1 MALTN
6 LKEIYKDRGRNFIE
20 NLFTKYVIVSEQ
32 LDGSRFTAM
41 RNSNG
46 VLIYCKKDG
55 SPINMIDRTMMV
67 FYETAIQ
74 HFEELDTEA
83 ALKMPDNWVF
93 GFQYFPSTAPV
104 NIVYDRLPKNNL
116 ILTDIQ
122 ITNGQGRVLK
132 TISDPRV
139 LKDWSKILDVEGP
152 PIIYSGFL
160 EQYQK
165 DKILDYLS
173 TPEANLMALFKSQS
187 FTRYIISILNHSL
200 RTSALM
206 NDIDKPIEGI
216 VFKFI
221 TPGESE
227 VYSARLID
235 PIFHQHSMNVTKP
248 IDRKA
253 NDMYQIAMLD
263 IIEFM
268 ELVDMN
274 EITLVSESPD
284 ERYIELMCILFNDY
298 IKENGHKYIGV
309 DFETPDFAKKPEFEL
324 NLTSI
329 PNARTQEL
337 LKNTKLND
345 LFKIIISSFRRYRK
359 NATPILTQ
367 QIINTLNGIVDKI
380 QKKVE
385 MVPEENTVMDF
396 NNYLKRSQIENV
408 ASIFEKRMSSN
419 IDRVH
424 EDNGFKTFN
433 SFIGETIKIEEPL
446 TLITEAKKIGKFSRK
461 AIIDYLLDTYSKKYT
476 KHSSSDRINGIG
488 TGIEDLQKDVQSM
501 AVNNGAEI
509 NNIEIVDPFRISS
522 NTGIQYSKQF
532 STLEFEI
539 DGTLYYLTLAEPG
552 KRGPS
557 TEEQESASIYVFE
570 KAIKNGDKLVAN
582 YIDELQ
588 ELFPSV
594 ATDPSWLNSLQAQV
608 DVLITYMAGA
618 NTKGYS
624 FFRDSDFTN
633 KLYSHAKSI
642 GGFKSKDSWQ
652 PADVWIVKDPSTSI
666 KEILS
671 LETIEQINA
680 YLSAKIKLKEILPIS
695 LKKTKGS
702 ASISELNIEESSH
715 SINDKISSID
725 ISFAYDSKSEK
736 FKNAGGVIAT
746 IEGVKL
752 SFRYSSKTQFAIE
765 AMQRG
770 AVAQLGKVPAYIYR
784 KYIGSDL
791 TADKWIKGDF
801 EEGAENWNAIKTY
814 FEYLS
819 NNRYVNCGNKN
830 WEDFA
835 EGMSQLY
842 KNKTLRGLL
851 FAQKAIAM
859 EAMYNILN
867 SKDPDNLVNILI
879 SASQKMGSDNGP
891 FIKIY

>member
-41 RNSNG
+41 RNGNG

-74 HFEELDTEA
+74 HFEELDTET

-152 PIIYSGFL
+152 PIIYNGFL

-173 TPEANLMALFKSQS
+173 TPEANLMALFSSQS
-187 FTRYIISILNHSL
+187 FTRYIISILNPSL

-337 LKNTKLND
+337 LKNAKLND

-359 NATPILTQ
+359 NVTPILTQ
-367 QIINTLNGIVDKI
+367 QIINTLNGIIDKI

-408 ASIFEKRMSSN
+408 ASIFEKRMSST

-433 SFIGETIKIEEPL
+433 SFITETVTVEEPL
-446 TLITEAKKIGKFSRK
+446 QLITEAKKIGKFSRK
-461 AIIDYLLDTYSKKYT
+461 AIIDYLLDTYPKKYT
-476 KHSSSDRINGIG
+476 KHSSSDRINGVG
-488 TGIEDLQKDVQSM
+488 AGINDLQKDVQSM
-501 AVNNGAEI
+501 AINNGTEI
-509 NNIEIVDPFRISS
+509 ENIEIVDPFRISS

-570 KAIKNGDKLVAN
+570 RALKNGDKLVAN
-582 YIDELQ
+582 YIDELE
-588 ELFPSV
+588 ELFPAV
-594 ATDPSWLNSLQAQV
+594 ATDSSWLSSLQAQV
-608 DVLITYMAGA
+608 DALTAYMSGT

-624 FFRDSDFTN
+624 FFRESDFTN
-633 KLYSHAKSI
+633 KLYAHARSI
-642 GGFKSKDSWQ
+642 GNFKSKDSWQ
-652 PADVWIVKDPSTSI
+652 PADVWIVKDPSSAM
-666 KEILS
+666 KDILKF
-671 LETIEQINA
+671 ETLEQINS
-680 YLSAKIKLKEILPIS
+680 YLSEKLKAKEILPIS

-702 ASISELNIEESSH
+702 ASIAELNVEESSH
-715 SINDKISSID
+715 SNNDRISSID
-725 ISFAYDSKSEK
+725 ISFDYEPKGEK
-736 FKNAGGVIAT
+736 FKNAGAGIKT
-746 IEGVKL
+746 NEDVKL
-752 SFRYSSKTQFAIE
+752 QFRYSAKTSFAIE
-765 AMQRG
+765 AMQKG
-770 AVAQLGKVPAYIYR
+770 ASAQLGKVPAYIYR

-791 TADKWIKGDF
+791 TADKWVKGSF
-801 EEGAENWNAIKTY
+801 EEGSENWNAIKTY
-814 FEYLS
+814 FDYLS

-830 WEDFA
+830 WEDFIN
-835 EGMSQLY
+835 GMNHLY
-842 KNKTLRGLL
+842 ENKTLRSLL
-851 FAQKAIAM
+851 FAQKAISM
-859 EAMYNILN
+859 EAIYNILN

-879 SASQKMGSDNGP
+879 SASQKIGGDNGP

>member
-1 MALTN
+1 
-6 LKEIYKDRGRNFIE
+6 
-20 NLFTKYVIVSEQ
+20 
-32 LDGSRFTAM
+32 
-41 RNSNG
+41 
-46 VLIYCKKDG
+46 
-55 SPINMIDRTMMV
+55 
-67 FYETAIQ
+67 
-74 HFEELDTEA
+74 
-83 ALKMPDNWVF
+83 
-93 GFQYFPSTAPV
+93 
-104 NIVYDRLPKNNL
+104 
-116 ILTDIQ
+116 
-122 ITNGQGRVLK
+122 
-132 TISDPRV
+132 
-139 LKDWSKILDVEGP
+139 
-152 PIIYSGFL
+152 
-160 EQYQK
+160 
-165 DKILDYLS
+165 
-173 TPEANLMALFKSQS
+173 MALFSSQS
-187 FTRYIISILNHSL
+187 FTRYIISILNPAL

-235 PIFHQHSMNVTKP
+235 PIIHQHSMNVTKP

-268 ELVDMN
+268 ELVDMG
-274 EITLVSESPD
+274 EITLVNESPD

-337 LKNTKLND
+337 LKNIKLND

-359 NATPILTQ
+359 NTTSILTQ
-367 QIINTLNGIVDKI
+367 QIISTLNGIIDKI

-408 ASIFEKRMSSN
+408 ASIFEKRMSAD
-419 IDRVH
+419 IDRAH

-433 SFIGETIKIEEPL
+433 SFITEVITFEEPL
-446 TLITEAKKIGKFSRK
+446 ELITEAKKIGKFSRK
-461 AIIDYLLDTYSKKYT
+461 AIIDYLLDTYPKKYT

-488 TGIEDLQKDVQSM
+488 TGINDLQKDVQSM
-501 AVNNGAEI
+501 AINNGIEI
-509 NNIEIVDPFRISS
+509 ENIEIVDPFRISS

-570 KAIKNGDKLVAN
+570 RALKNSDKLVAN
-582 YIDELQ
+582 YIDELE
-588 ELFPSV
+588 ELFPAV
-594 ATDPSWLNSLQAQV
+594 ATDSSWLTSLQAQV
-608 DVLITYMAGA
+608 DALTAYMSGA

-633 KLYSHAKSI
+633 KLYAHARSI
-642 GGFKSKDSWQ
+642 GNFKSKDSWQ
-652 PADVWIVKDPSTSI
+652 PADVWIVKDPSTAI
-666 KEILS
+666 KDILKF
-671 LETIEQINA
+671 ETLEQINS
-680 YLSAKIKLKEILPIS
+680 YLSEKLKAKEILPIS

-702 ASISELNIEESSH
+702 ASIAELNVEESSH
-715 SINDKISSID
+715 SSNDRISSID
-725 ISFAYDSKSEK
+725 ISFEYEPKGEK
-736 FKNAGGVIAT
+736 FKNAGAGIKT
-746 IEGVKL
+746 NEDVKL
-752 SFRYSSKTQFAIE
+752 QFRYSTKTSFAIE
-765 AMQRG
+765 AMQKG
-770 AVAQLGKVPAYIYR
+770 ASAQLGKVPAYIYR

-791 TADKWIKGDF
+791 VADKWVKGSF
-801 EEGAENWNAIKTY
+801 EEGSENWNAIKTY
-814 FEYLS
+814 FVYLS

-830 WEDFA
+830 WEDFTK
-835 EGMSQLY
+835 GMSHLY
-842 KNKTLRGLL
+842 ENKTLRSLL
-851 FAQKAIAM
+851 FAQKAISM
-859 EAMYNILN
+859 EAIYNILN

-879 SASQKMGSDNGP
+879 SASQKIGGDNGP

>member
-20 NLFTKYVIVSEQ
+20 NLFTKYVIISEQ
-32 LDGSRFTAM
+32 LDGSRFTVM
-41 RNSNG
+41 RSSDG
-46 VLIYCKKDG
+46 TLTFCKKDG
-55 SPINMIDRTMMV
+55 SVINMIDRTMMV

-74 HFEELDTEA
+74 HFNDLDMDA
-83 ALKMPDNWVF
+83 VLKMPDNWVF

-122 ITNGQGRVLK
+122 ISNGQGRILK

-152 PIIYSGFL
+152 PIIYNGFL

-187 FTRYIISILNHSL
+187 FTRYIISILNPSL

-206 NDIDKPIEGI
+206 NDIDKPVEGI

-227 VYSARLID
+227 VYSARLVD

-268 ELVDMN
+268 ELVDMDDT
-274 EITLVSESPD
+274 TLVSESPD

-324 NLTSI
+324 NIGSI

-359 NATPILTQ
+359 NTTPILTQ
-367 QIINTLNGIVDKI
+367 QIINTLNGIIDKI

-396 NNYLKRSQIENV
+396 NNYLKRSHIENV
-408 ASIFEKRMSSN
+408 ASIFEKKNSLGFKKLN
-419 IDRVH
+419 V
-424 EDNGFKTFN
+424 DNNFKTFN
-433 SFIGETIKIEEPL
+433 SFITESSVKESDQ
-446 TLITEAKKIGKFSRK
+446 LITESKKINKFSRK
-461 AIIDYLLDTYSKKYT
+461 AIIDYLISTNPKKYS

-488 TGIEDLQKDVQSM
+488 ANINDLQNDIKSM
-501 AVNNGAEI
+501 CI
-509 NNIEIVDPFRISS
+509 NNDTEVDNFEVVNPFQISS
-522 NTGIQYSKQF
+522 NTGNQYSKQF
-532 STLEFEI
+532 YTLEFEI
-539 DGTLYYLTLAEPG
+539 DGIIYYITLTEPG

-557 TEEQESASIYVFE
+557 TDEQESASIYAFE
-570 KAIKNGDKLVAN
+570 KALKHGDKLVAN
-582 YIDELQ
+582 YINELE
-588 ELFPSV
+588 ELFPAV
-594 ATDPSWLNSLQAQV
+594 ASDPSWLSSLQSQV
-608 DVLITYMAGA
+608 DTLSAYVSGV
-618 NTKGYS
+618 NTKNYS
-624 FFRDSDFTN
+624 FFRESDFTN

-642 GGFKSKDSWQ
+642 GNFKSKDSWQ
-652 PADVWIVKDPSTSI
+652 PADVWIVDSPSSRIKD
-666 KEILS
+666 ILS
-671 LETIEQINA
+671 FETLGQINS
-680 YLSAKIKLKEILPIS
+680 YLSEKIKRKEILPIS
-695 LKKTKGS
+695 LKKP
-702 ASISELNIEESSH
+702 EVVH
-715 SINDKISSID
+715 
-725 ISFAYDSKSEK
+725 
-736 FKNAGGVIAT
+736 
-746 IEGVKL
+746 
-752 SFRYSSKTQFAIE
+752 
-765 AMQRG
+765 
-770 AVAQLGKVPAYIYR
+770 
-784 KYIGSDL
+784 
-791 TADKWIKGDF
+791 
-801 EEGAENWNAIKTY
+801 
-814 FEYLS
+814 
-819 NNRYVNCGNKN
+819 
-830 WEDFA
+830 
-835 EGMSQLY
+835 LY
-842 KNKTLRGLL
+842 QN
-851 FAQKAIAM
+851 
-859 EAMYNILN
+859 
-867 SKDPDNLVNILI
+867 
-879 SASQKMGSDNGP
+879 
-891 FIKIY
+891 